1 MAKKEYIGITH
12 EYDRLRIARLRVV
25 KQGLELVEVETLDL
39 PTPLSSGIDQGMDL
53 FDSFD
58 NSDDLNFFEPD
69 TPGET
74 ADTEDSLLD
83 DLNEPSS
90 SSDSESNL
98 EDSFDMTRMDDDVEV
113 AADNE
118 RLLAEYFTKE
128 GKKKIYAGLHIPF
141 GKTTFHF
148 LKNVD
153 PDKMKKNA
161 RLEFFREKLQPIA
174 DRDISPDHYSWVKI
188 GDNNCLLA
196 YNPDESEL
204 VNLVELAETYY
215 SGKVHINELLPE
227 ECIWAGLAR
236 VNYNLE
242 DDDVTGLI
250 GLGESSSRIVFMRGQ
265 EIVNTLPI
273 ITEGESSDD
282 VLNTVFSKILFE
294 IDKGNLPKITRLLI
308 ARSSRLKETAVSYL
322 KKQFE
327 DVEVDYLT
335 PHPGNLFYTNEMLNS
350 PVYLQPYLTAIGAAW
365 AASKVNEKEFSR
377 LSLLPEYIL
386 EKQRM
391 LKLEWHGI
399 VILVLI
405 ALTPLFINT
414 LYNSKAGELQE
425 LHRENTLLDRQIE
438 DLRPIA
444 AMTESLMADLQEL
457 QAESDR
463 ILELASYSQQWSETL
478 RKLNQGVG
486 DISNIWLTSVRSSD
500 VHVNITGYSLT
511 REQIPMLAGLFSDAN
526 IHQVNETEIRGQ
538 DVYSFSMQVN
548 SIRQD
553 LEEFMLEMP
562 DADFDIELPDEYQL
576 DLSHL
581 LESGP
586 ENESAI
592 ARATPQQP
600 REQAET
606 EPEAPQQQPL
616 QEAPSP
622 ADAPEQTESAEERE
636 PASRAPEI
644 IAEPEPQQEPMPAE
658 EERPSPAPPAQADS
672 PRAET
677 QPPEK
682 VVSASQLAFTENPE
696 ESSYGTMGP
705 EPVQLIGAYT
715 IVLDFI
721 EQKEEAAKE
730 FQTLLNE
737 GYKAT
742 LWEAELTPGRPVWR
756 VGIGQFETLNHAL
769 AAAQELPEDYAKNHF
784 IIRIR

>member
-12 EYDRLRIARLRVV
+12 EYDKLRIARIRVV
-25 KQGLELVEVETLDL
+25 KHGLELVEVEALDL
-39 PTPLSSGIDQGMDL
+39 PTPLTTGMDQGMDL

-58 NSDDLNFFEPD
+58 DSEDLGFFEAGTEGEPLD
-69 TPGET
+69 TG
-74 ADTEDSLLD
+74 DNLLD
-83 DLNEPSS
+83 DLEDPSDPSS
-90 SSDSESNL
+90 PGSESAL
-98 EDSFDMTRMDDDVEV
+98 EDSFDMTRIDDDVEV

-141 GKTTFHF
+141 GRTTFHF

-153 PDKMKKNA
+153 PTKMKKNA
-161 RLEFFREKLQPIA
+161 RHEFFREKLQPIA

-188 GDNNCLLA
+188 GENNCLLA

-204 VNLVELAETYY
+204 INLIELAETYY
-215 SGKVHINELLPE
+215 NGKVHINELLPE
-227 ECIWAGLAR
+227 EIIWAGLAR
-236 VNYNLE
+236 ANYNLQ
-242 DDDVTGLI
+242 DDDITGLI
-250 GLGESSSRIVFMRGQ
+250 GLGESSSRIIFMKGQ

-294 IDKGNLPKITRLLI
+294 IDKGNLPKITRLLV
-308 ARSSRLKETAVSYL
+308 ARSSRLKETVTSYL
-322 KKQFE
+322 KQQFE

-335 PHPGNLFYTNEMLNS
+335 PHPDNLGYSNELLNS

-365 AASKVNEKEFSR
+365 AASKVNEKEFSQ

-399 VILVLI
+399 IILILI

-414 LYNSKAGELQE
+414 LYNSKASELQE
-425 LHRENTLLDRQIE
+425 LQRENTLISSQIE

-444 AMTESLMADLQEL
+444 NMTQGLMADLQEL
-457 QAESDR
+457 QAENER
-463 ILELASYSQQWSETL
+463 ILELARYSQQWSETL
-478 RKLNQGVG
+478 IKLNQGVG

-500 VHVNITGYSLT
+500 AHVNITGYSLT
-511 REQIPMLAGLFSDAN
+511 RQQVPMLANLFSDTN

-538 DVYSFSMQVN
+538 DVYNFSMQVN

-553 LEEFMLEMP
+553 LDEFLLEMP
-562 DADFDIELPDEYQL
+562 DADFEIELPEEYQL
-576 DLSHL
+576 ELSQL
-581 LESGP
+581 REYRP
-586 ENESAI
+586 VNEPDVPQV
-592 ARATPQQP
+592 THQQP
-600 REQAET
+600 EEQA
-606 EPEAPQQQPL
+606 EPEAPLDPVQDVPVSTDQPI
-616 QEAPSP
+616 
-622 ADAPEQTESAEERE
+622 QTESPEESEAVVQTSE
-636 PASRAPEI
+636 PVNNT
-644 IAEPEPQQEPMPAE
+644 EPEPAVQAEP
-658 EERPSPAPPAQADS
+658 PSPTTTT
-672 PRAET
+672 ET
-677 QPPEK
+677 DTPQTENHLPEEIES
-682 VVSASQLAFTENPE
+682 VSQLAFTETPD
-696 ESSYGTMGP
+696 ESSYGVMEP

-721 EQKEEAAKE
+721 EQKEEAFTKYQSLAK
-730 FQTLLNE
+730 E

-742 LWEAELTPGRPVWR
+742 LWEAEMTPGRKVWR

-769 AAAQELPEDYAKNHF
+769 TAVQELPEVYARNNF

>member
-12 EYDRLRIARLRVV
+12 EYDKLRIARLRVV
-25 KQGLELVEVETLDL
+25 KHGLELVEVEALDL
-39 PTPLSSGIDQGMDL
+39 PTPLTTGMDQGMDL

-58 NSDDLNFFEPD
+58 DSDDLGFFE
-69 TPGET
+69 TGSEGEPLD
-74 ADTEDSLLD
+74 AGDNLLD
-83 DLNEPSS
+83 DLDDPSAPSS
-90 SSDSESNL
+90 PGSESAL
-98 EDSFDMTRMDDDVEV
+98 EDSFDMTKIDDDVEV

-153 PDKMKKNA
+153 PAKMKKNA
-161 RLEFFREKLQPIA
+161 RHEFFREKLQPIA

-188 GDNNCLLA
+188 GENNCLLA

-204 VNLVELAETYY
+204 INLIELAETYY
-215 SGKVHINELLPE
+215 NGKVHINELLPE
-227 ECIWAGLAR
+227 ESIWAGLAR
-236 VNYNLE
+236 ANYNLQE
-242 DDDVTGLI
+242 DDITGLI
-250 GLGESSSRIVFMRGQ
+250 GLGESSSRIVFMKGQ

-294 IDKGNLPKITRLLI
+294 IDKGNLPKITRLLVT
-308 ARSSRLKETAVSYL
+308 RSSRLKETVTSYL

-335 PHPGNLFYTNEMLNS
+335 PHPDNLSYSNELLNS

-365 AASKVNEKEFSR
+365 AASKVNEKEFSQ

-399 VILVLI
+399 IILVLI

-414 LYNSKAGELQE
+414 LYNSKASELQE
-425 LHRENTLLDRQIE
+425 LQRENTLISSQIE

-444 AMTESLMADLQEL
+444 SMTESLMADLQEL
-457 QAESDR
+457 QAENDR
-463 ILELASYSQQWSETL
+463 ILELARYSQQWSETL
-478 RKLNQGVG
+478 IKLNQGVG

-500 VHVNITGYSLT
+500 AHVNITGYSLT
-511 REQIPMLAGLFSDAN
+511 RQQVPMLANLFSDAN

-538 DVYSFSMQVN
+538 DVYNFSMQVN

-553 LEEFMLEMP
+553 LDEFLLEMP
-562 DADFDIELPDEYQL
+562 DANFEIELPEEYQL
-576 DLSHL
+576 ELSHL
-581 LESGP
+581 REHLPANQSDVP
-586 ENESAI
+586 Q
-592 ARATPQQP
+592 ATHQQP
-600 REQAET
+600 EEPAEPAATQDPLQDMPVSTDQPVQTKTPEEREAVNQTPEPETNT
-606 EPEAPQQQPL
+606 EPVPE
-616 QEAPSP
+616 P
-622 ADAPEQTESAEERE
+622 AEQTEL
-636 PASRAPEI
+636 
-644 IAEPEPQQEPMPAE
+644 
-658 EERPSPAPPAQADS
+658 PSPTTT
-672 PRAET
+672 AET
-677 QPPEK
+677 DTPQTENHLPEEIES
-682 VVSASQLAFTENPE
+682 VSQLAFTEKPD
-696 ESSYGTMGP
+696 ESSYGVMEP

-721 EQKEEAAKE
+721 EQKEEAFTKYQSLAK
-730 FQTLLNE
+730 E

-742 LWEAELTPGRPVWR
+742 LWEAEMTPGRKVWR

-769 AAAQELPEDYAKNHF
+769 TAAQELPEVYAKNNF